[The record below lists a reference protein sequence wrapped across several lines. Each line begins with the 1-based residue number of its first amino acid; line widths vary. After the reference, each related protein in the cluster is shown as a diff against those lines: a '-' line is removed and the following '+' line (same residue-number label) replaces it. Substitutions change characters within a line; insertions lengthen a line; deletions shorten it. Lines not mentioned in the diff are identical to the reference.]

1 VERLTAGVSLANGS
15 PDLVYP
21 RLYQRRDGQLV
32 AVYFWCTRERPQTH
46 IEATV
51 FGMANGG

>member
-1 VERLTAGVSLANGS
+1 MNVI
-15 PDLVYP
+15 
-21 RLYQRRDGQLV
+21 

>member
-1 VERLTAGVSLANGS
+1 LANGS